1 MRRLKNPFF
10 ATASV
15 IRNLLFITM
24 LLLLGGVI
32 PAHALPAS
40 DLIEAKGTVADEHGE
55 ALPGVTVTQ
64 SGTKNVVVTDLDG
77 LYSIKVP
84 RGSVLEFTY
93 IGKNPAKVTVNA
105 SKTYDVTLYDNE
117 TMLDEVMVTGYS
129 TISKAQSTG
138 SFQKISGE
146 TLQLRRMDNLEDILD
161 GNIVGYVDGKIRG
174 MTTMRAVANPLVVID
189 GFPVENTSLD
199 RAGQTSEKMP
209 DLNPEDIESVT
220 VLKDAAAA
228 SIYGAR
234 AANGVIVI
242 TTKKAQVGKPEVSFS
257 TTLTVQ
263 KSSNY
268 VKNLTNSADVI
279 AL

>member
-138 SFQKISGE
+138 SFQKTLRIFLTE
-146 TLQLRRMDNLEDILD
+146 TSWAMSTA
-161 GNIVGYVDGKIRG
+161 KS
-174 MTTMRAVANPLVVID
+174 VV
-189 GFPVENTSLD
+189 
-199 RAGQTSEKMP
+199 
-209 DLNPEDIESVT
+209 
-220 VLKDAAAA
+220 
-228 SIYGAR
+228 
-234 AANGVIVI
+234 
-242 TTKKAQVGKPEVSFS
+242 
-257 TTLTVQ
+257 
-263 KSSNY
+263 
-268 VKNLTNSADVI
+268 
-279 AL
+279 